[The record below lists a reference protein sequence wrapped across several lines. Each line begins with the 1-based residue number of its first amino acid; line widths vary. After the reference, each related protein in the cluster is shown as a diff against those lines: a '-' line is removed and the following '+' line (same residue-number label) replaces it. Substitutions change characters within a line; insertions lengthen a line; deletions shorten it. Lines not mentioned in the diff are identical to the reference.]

1 MFAVPLLL
9 GGNIVNYINRGI
21 VYIPI
26 DKKTTKEEMNNI
38 KTKYLIKGQTVV
50 FLREGNQNIKKVI
63 SDLLN
68 ANL

>member
-1 MFAVPLLL
+1 MLL
-9 GGNIVNYINRGI
+9 GGDIVNYINRGI

-26 DKKTTKEEMNNI
+26 DKNTTKEEMDSI
-38 KTKYLIKGQTVV
+38 KATYLVKKQTVV
-50 FLREGNQNIKKVI
+50 FLRDGNQNIKRVI

>member
-1 MFAVPLLL
+1 M
-9 GGNIVNYINRGI
+9 NYINRGI

-26 DKKTTKEEMNNI
+26 DKNTTKEEMDSI
-38 KTKYLIKGQTVV
+38 KATYLVKKQTVV
-50 FLREGNQNIKKVI
+50 FLRDGNQNIKRVI